1 MNLPNRLTMLRV
13 LLIPAFMITFLSG
26 GVPGWIPLVIFVA
39 AGITDALDGYIAR
52 KYDLVTD
59 FGKLMDPLAD
69 KLLCAAALICFTA
82 VGAMHPAVTVVVIA
96 RELFITGMR
105 SVAASEGKVLAADI
119 WGKLKTVSQ
128 DITVGWFLLW
138 NAVNGF
144 GDGIMKTV
152 GIVLITVMLLL
163 TVISAV
169 NYVIKNKEVFHNI

>member
-1 MNLPNRLTMLRV
+1 MLRI
-13 LLIPAFMITFLSG
+13 LLIPVFMITFLSG
-26 GVPGWIPLVIFVA
+26 GVPGWIPLAVFIA
-39 AGITDALDGYIAR
+39 AGVTDALDGYLAR

-82 VGAMHPAVTVVVIA
+82 TGAMHPAVTVTVIA

-105 SVAASEGKVLAADI
+105 SLAASKGKVLAADI

-128 DITVGWFLLW
+128 DVTVGWFLLW
-138 NAVNGF
+138 NAVSGF

-152 GIVLITVMLLL
+152 GVVLMAVMLLL
-163 TVISAV
+163 TAVSAV
-169 NYVIKNKEVFHNI
+169 NYVIRNKEVFSNI